1 MNNQCMYKA
10 VFQPATR
17 KKLQKSAKA
26 MIGNEYYFVPITQVE
41 NGKYKDQWVFR
52 CKDSEF
58 LFLER
63 DLVIKEEICE
73 PIEETTPDKGTE

>member
-1 MNNQCMYKA
+1 MYRA
-10 VFQPATR
+10 VFKPVTR
-17 KKLQKSAKA
+17 KNLQKSAKK
-26 MIGNEYYFVPITQVE
+26 MVNKEYYFVPVTQVKGGE
-41 NGKYKDQWVFR
+41 YEGQWVFR

-73 PIEETTPDKGTE
+73 PIEEAAPDKGQE